1 MITTARAERHLD
13 GKFVCFWNSRNAR
26 RKQSGTLIW
35 WFKDFLDK
43 VGHDKAVL
51 IMHTDTKD
59 VHGQDLEA
67 IIHELGLINGEVLFS
82 QNKVAAEDLAL
93 AYNIA
98 DITINI
104 SDAEGFGLSALESLS
119 CGTPIIAT
127 KTGGLQ
133 DQVTDGENVYGV
145 AIEPASKAIIGSQ
158 EVPYIYEDRL
168 NKEDFL
174 NAMMTMYE
182 MSAEERTALGA
193 KACTW
198 ANENFGFDKYA
209 ERWDALFQKIHEER
223 GSWESRSQYTSYEM
237 RTF

>member
-104 SDAEGFGLSALESLS
+104 SDAEGL
-119 CGTPIIAT
+119 
-127 KTGGLQ
+127 
-133 DQVTDGENVYGV
+133 V
-145 AIEPASKAIIGSQ
+145 
-158 EVPYIYEDRL
+158 
-168 NKEDFL
+168 FL
-174 NAMMTMYE
+174 P
-182 MSAEERTALGA
+182 
-193 KACTW
+193 
-198 ANENFGFDKYA
+198 
-209 ERWDALFQKIHEER
+209 
-223 GSWESRSQYTSYEM
+223 
-237 RTF
+237 